1 MSFSKTFY
9 TDQVRDQVEEFYEN
23 LALDPV
29 FQDIIKQWEWDFEE
43 DETSKKRRKK
53 EKRIDYWDS
62 AWGRL
67 LLDPLTMDPTSSQGL
82 LFRRRF
88 RVPFPLFMEVLLPIC
103 RTKNIFDIKDEK
115 KVSNNLSCRICF
127 RLLLI

>member
-53 EKRIDYWDS
+53 EKRID
-62 AWGRL
+62 
-67 LLDPLTMDPTSSQGL
+67 
-82 LFRRRF
+82 
-88 RVPFPLFMEVLLPIC
+88 
-103 RTKNIFDIKDEK
+103 
-115 KVSNNLSCRICF
+115 
-127 RLLLI
+127 